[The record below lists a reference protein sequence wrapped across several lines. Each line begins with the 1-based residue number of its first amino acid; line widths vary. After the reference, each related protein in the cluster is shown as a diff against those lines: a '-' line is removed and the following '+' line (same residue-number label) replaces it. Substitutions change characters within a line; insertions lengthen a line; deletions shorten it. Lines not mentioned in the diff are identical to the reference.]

1 METGSIR
8 HPRRRRNPLT
18 SGALTPSQG
27 ARTWQRKTIAEDKML
42 RLVSSRIMMAD
53 LGETADSLR
62 PLIVSPIKAAR
73 RAAEFDEETSRRLLE
88 NAITRIAYLRSLLD
102 GDSEKM
108 S

>member
-1 METGSIR
+1 MNFIEAR

-27 ARTWQRKTIAEDKML
+27 ARTWQRKTAAEDKML

-53 LGETADSLR
+53 LGETADALR
-62 PLIVSPIKAAR
+62 PLIVSPIEDAR
-73 RAAEFDEETSRRLLE
+73 RAAEFDAETNRRLLE
-88 NAITRIAYLRSLLD
+88 NAETRIAYLRSLLD
-102 GDSEKM
+102 GNSEKM